1 MHVISLKIYI
11 DEAREYSKIRLD
23 LFQKGFLNMKFNK
36 VGFIGLGL
44 IGGSI
49 AKKMKA
55 DHPDIHIYATA
66 HHEETVKEAYREGL
80 IDNDTLLPLTAFHD
94 CDIIFLCAPVQ
105 RNLDYLSEL
114 KDIIQKDCY
123 ITDVG
128 STKTEIHEEVIRL
141 GLEAN
146 FIGGHPMTGSEKTGI
161 LAADKTLLENAY
173 YIITPTAITPQSD
186 VEDFREFV
194 RSLGSIPLILDYK
207 THDYSTAA
215 ISHLPHMIAYSL
227 VNLVQQIDDDNETM
241 KSIAAG
247 GFKDITRIAS
257 SSPVMWQNICASNR
271 EQILVLMD
279 KYTALL
285 SKLRSYIEASD
296 EQALLDF
303 FQSAKD
309 YRDSLSLPSIK
320 TESTYYELFVDLPDE
335 TGGIAK
341 VSRILADAGISI
353 KNIGIVNNRE
363 FEEGILHI
371 SFADERSRS
380 KAKELLDAQGYTT
393 HLR

>member
-11 DEAREYSKIRLD
+11 DEAREYSKMRLD

-186 VEDFREFV
+186 VEDFREFI

-285 SKLRSYIEASD
+285 SRLRSYIEASD

-309 YRDSLSLPSIK
+309 YRDSLSLPNIK

-371 SFADERSRS
+371 SLADERSRS

>member
-271 EQILVLMD
+271 EQILVLMG

-353 KNIGIVNNRE
+353 KNIGIINNRE

>member
-11 DEAREYSKIRLD
+11 DEAREYSKMRLD

-173 YIITPTAITPQSD
+173 YIITPTAITPHSD

-285 SKLRSYIEASD
+285 SRLRSYIEASD

-309 YRDSLSLPSIK
+309 YRDSLSLPNIK

>member
-285 SKLRSYIEASD
+285 SRLRNYIEASD
-296 EQALLDF
+296 EPALLDF

-380 KAKELLDAQGYTT
+380 TAKELLDTQGYTT

>member
-11 DEAREYSKIRLD
+11 DEAREYSKINLD

-105 RNLDYLSEL
+105 RNLDYLSKL

-285 SKLRSYIEASD
+285 SRLRNYIEASD
-296 EQALLDF
+296 EPALLDF

>member
-371 SFADERSRS
+371 SFANERSRS

>member
-94 CDIIFLCAPVQ
+94 CDIIFLCAPEQ

-285 SKLRSYIEASD
+285 SRLRSYIEASD

-380 KAKELLDAQGYTT
+380 TAKELLDAQGYTT

>member
-1 MHVISLKIYI
+1 MHVNSLKIYI
-11 DEAREYSKIRLD
+11 DEAQEYSKIRLD

-36 VGFIGLGL
+36 AGFIGLGL

-105 RNLDYLSEL
+105 RNLNYLSEL

-173 YIITPTAITPQSD
+173 YIITPTAVTPQSD

-285 SKLRSYIEASD
+285 SRLRSYIEASD

>member
-271 EQILVLMD
+271 QQILVLMD

-285 SKLRSYIEASD
+285 SRLRSYIEASD

-320 TESTYYELFVDLPDE
+320 TDSTYYELFVDLPDE

>member
-173 YIITPTAITPQSD
+173 YIITPTAITSQSD

-271 EQILVLMD
+271 QQILVLMD

-285 SKLRSYIEASD
+285 SRLRSYIEASD

-371 SFADERSRS
+371 SFADEKARST
-380 KAKELLDAQGYTT
+380 AKELLDAQGYTT

>member
-11 DEAREYSKIRLD
+11 DEAREYSKIGLD
-23 LFQKGFLNMKFNK
+23 LFQKGFLNMKFSK

-66 HHEETVKEAYREGL
+66 HHEGTVKEAYREGL

-105 RNLDYLSEL
+105 RNLDYLSKL

-279 KYTALL
+279 KYTGLL
-285 SKLRSYIEASD
+285 SRLRNYIEASD

>member
-11 DEAREYSKIRLD
+11 DEAQEYSKIRLD

-105 RNLDYLSEL
+105 RNLDYLSAL

-186 VEDFREFV
+186 VEDFREFI

-271 EQILVLMD
+271 QQILVLMD

-285 SKLRSYIEASD
+285 SRLRSYIEASD

-371 SFADERSRS
+371 SFADEKARST
-380 KAKELLDAQGYTT
+380 AKELLDAQGYTT

>member
-11 DEAREYSKIRLD
+11 DEAQEYSKIRLD

-271 EQILVLMD
+271 QQILVLMD

-285 SKLRSYIEASD
+285 SRLRSYIEASD

-371 SFADERSRS
+371 SFADEKARST
-380 KAKELLDAQGYTT
+380 AKELLDAQGYTT

>member
-11 DEAREYSKIRLD
+11 DEAREYSKMRLD

-186 VEDFREFV
+186 VENFREFI

-285 SKLRSYIEASD
+285 SRLRSYIEASD

-309 YRDSLSLPSIK
+309 YRDSLSLPNIK

>member
-285 SKLRSYIEASD
+285 SRLRSYIEASD

-380 KAKELLDAQGYTT
+380 TAKKLLVKHGYTT
-393 HLR
+393 HIR

>member
-11 DEAREYSKIRLD
+11 DEAQEYSKIRLD

-94 CDIIFLCAPVQ
+94 CDVIFLCAPVQ
-105 RNLDYLSEL
+105 RNLDYLLEL

-285 SKLRSYIEASD
+285 SRLRSYIEASN

-371 SFADERSRS
+371 SFADEKARST
-380 KAKELLDAQGYTT
+380 AKELLDAQGYTT

>member
-285 SKLRSYIEASD
+285 SRLRSYIEASD

-353 KNIGIVNNRE
+353 KNIGIIHNRE
-363 FEEGILHI
+363 FEEGVLKIEFYDGSSMEKGAALLKKRNYI
-371 SFADERSRS
+371 VYER
-380 KAKELLDAQGYTT
+380 
-393 HLR
+393 

>member
-285 SKLRSYIEASD
+285 SRLRSYIEASD
-296 EQALLDF
+296 ERALLDF

>member
-247 GFKDITRIAS
+247 GFKDITRITS

-285 SKLRSYIEASD
+285 SRLRSYIEASD

-371 SFADERSRS
+371 SFADEKARST
-380 KAKELLDAQGYTT
+380 AKELLDAQGYTT

>member
-11 DEAREYSKIRLD
+11 DEAREYSKMRLD

-173 YIITPTAITPQSD
+173 YSITPTAITPQSD
-186 VEDFREFV
+186 VEDFREFI

-285 SKLRSYIEASD
+285 SRLRSYIEASD

-309 YRDSLSLPSIK
+309 YRDSLSLPNIK

>member
-11 DEAREYSKIRLD
+11 DEAREYSKIKLD

-194 RSLGSIPLILDYK
+194 RSLGSLPLILDYK

-285 SKLRSYIEASD
+285 SRLRNYIEASD
-296 EQALLDF
+296 EPALLDF

>member
-285 SKLRSYIEASD
+285 SRLRNYIEASD
-296 EQALLDF
+296 EPALLDF

-341 VSRILADAGISI
+341 VSRILADARISI

>member
-11 DEAREYSKIRLD
+11 DEAREYSKMRLD

-94 CDIIFLCAPVQ
+94 CDVIFLCAPVQ

-186 VEDFREFV
+186 VEDFREFI

-285 SKLRSYIEASD
+285 SRLRSYIEASD

-309 YRDSLSLPSIK
+309 YRDSLSLPNIK

>member
-94 CDIIFLCAPVQ
+94 CDVIFLCAPVQ

-141 GLEAN
+141 SLEAN

-279 KYTALL
+279 KYTGLL
-285 SKLRSYIEASD
+285 SRLRNYIEASD

>member
-11 DEAREYSKIRLD
+11 DEAREYSKMRLD

-186 VEDFREFV
+186 VEDFREFI

-215 ISHLPHMIAYSL
+215 ISHLPHMLAYSL

-285 SKLRSYIEASD
+285 SRLRSYIEASD

-309 YRDSLSLPSIK
+309 YRDSLSLPNIK

>member
-186 VEDFREFV
+186 VEDFREFI

-285 SKLRSYIEASD
+285 SRLRSYIEASD

-309 YRDSLSLPSIK
+309 YRDSLSLPNIK

>member
-271 EQILVLMD
+271 QQILVLMD

>member
-11 DEAREYSKIRLD
+11 DEAREYSKMRLD

-105 RNLDYLSEL
+105 RNIDYLSEL

-186 VEDFREFV
+186 VEDFREFI

-285 SKLRSYIEASD
+285 SRLRSYIEASD

-309 YRDSLSLPSIK
+309 YRDSLSLPNIK

>member
-173 YIITPTAITPQSD
+173 YIITPTAITPQSA

-285 SKLRSYIEASD
+285 SRLRSYIEASD

>member
-105 RNLDYLSEL
+105 RNLDNLSEL

-285 SKLRSYIEASD
+285 SRLRSYIEASD

-380 KAKELLDAQGYTT
+380 TAKELLDAQGYTT

>member
-11 DEAREYSKIRLD
+11 DEAQEYSKIILD

-94 CDIIFLCAPVQ
+94 CDVIFLCAPVQ
-105 RNLDYLSEL
+105 RNLDYLLEL

-285 SKLRSYIEASD
+285 SRLRSYIEASN

-371 SFADERSRS
+371 SFADEKARST
-380 KAKELLDAQGYTT
+380 AKELLDAQGYTT